1 MPPAQVAPGLYLGDR
16 KDAKDRAAL
25 RRLNIQSIVNC
36 TPPKSEDP
44 AAGCPSFF
52 ERELR
57 YLRVP
62 IYDSPAEDAAEHF
75 ASVLDFIASRL
86 HHGGV
91 LVHCNRG
98 VSRSATFVVA
108 HLMKARALDPASAL
122 ELVRAARPQAE
133 PNAAFLKQLDGVLHA
148 ELEASRKRDA
158 ARMGAGRP
166 ARRLAPARAR
176 RRRPSA
182 RPSRARRGPERRRS
196 GAAAP
201 HGAGAGATATAGP
214 AHAIG
219 CHGTGPR
226 AGSERRPTG
235 APAPR
240 GATPAAPARRAG
252 ADDDDRARALAAA
265 LERVAAAAAVGPKAP
280 RARCAP
286 ASRRSQSR
294 CDTIMLRLPVGDGQ
308 RPYPFTRGTSR
319 APTRSRRGARPG
331 LSPRRRPTRRRCR
344 SGGSAPRRPATRGAR
359 RPRTAASQALNQK

>member
-25 RRLNIQSIVNC
+25 RRLNVQSIVNC

-108 HLMKARALDPASAL
+108 HLMKARALDPAAAL

-133 PNAAFLKQLDGVLHA
+133 PNAAFLKQLDALHA

-158 ARMGAGRP
+158 ARLGT
-166 ARRLAPARAR
+166 APAR
-176 RRRPSA
+176 PI
-182 RPSRARRGPERRRS
+182 
-196 GAAAP
+196 AAAP
-201 HGAGAGATATAGP
+201 EPPARATAGP
-214 AHAIG
+214 A
-219 CHGTGPR
+219 PR
-226 AGSERRPTG
+226 PV
-235 APAPR
+235 
-240 GATPAAPARRAG
+240 AAPARPERAIGAPARPERAGPAPRPLPTAPARPERAIGAPPRPG
-252 ADDDDRARALAAA
+252 ADDDSRAEAFAAA
-265 LERVAAAAAVGPKAP
+265 LERVAAAAAAVGPEK
-280 RARCAP
+280 
-286 ASRRSQSR
+286 
-294 CDTIMLRLPVGDGQ
+294 
-308 RPYPFTRGTSR
+308 
-319 APTRSRRGARPG
+319 
-331 LSPRRRPTRRRCR
+331 
-344 SGGSAPRRPATRGAR
+344 RPAIGPLPPAKK
-359 RPRTAASQALNQK
+359 PK

>member
-1 MPPAQVAPGLYLGDR
+1 MPPAEVAPGLFLGDR

-75 ASVLDFIASRL
+75 AAVLDFISSRL

-108 HLMKARALDPASAL
+108 HLMRTQALDPAAAL

-133 PNAAFLKQLDGVLHA
+133 PNAAFLKQLDVLHA

-158 ARMGAGRP
+158 QRMGGPVAPAKPPAPRPVAGP
-166 ARRLAPARAR
+166 ARPERACPAPPAERAPSGPAPRPVATALARPERAIGAPARL
-176 RRRPSA
+176 
-182 RPSRARRGPERRRS
+182 ER
-196 GAAAP
+196 
-201 HGAGAGATATAGP
+201 AGP
-214 AHAIG
+214 
-219 CHGTGPR
+219 TPR
-226 AGSERRPTG
+226 PL
-235 APAPR
+235 
-240 GATPAAPARRAG
+240 PAAPARP
-252 ADDDDRARALAAA
+252 
-265 LERVAAAAAVGPKAP
+265 EK
-280 RARCAP
+280 
-286 ASRRSQSR
+286 
-294 CDTIMLRLPVGDGQ
+294 
-308 RPYPFTRGTSR
+308 
-319 APTRSRRGARPG
+319 
-331 LSPRRRPTRRRCR
+331 
-344 SGGSAPRRPATRGAR
+344 RPAIGPLPPPK
-359 RPRTAASQALNQK
+359 RPK